1 MKQVMTQ
8 LQTTRARQ
16 GGATAVEFALV
27 LLIFLTF
34 LLGVVDVSRMLFTWN
49 AAAEATRAGARYAV
63 VCDDQGRTADV
74 LARMQAMLPQ
84 IQTIDIDWFPQN
96 CTTASCEGVSVS
108 VTGMN
113 YQWISPVG
121 ALTQLPS
128 FPMPGFSTYLPREVM
143 RQDPNVSAALCA
155 L

>member
-1 MKQVMTQ
+1 MKP
-8 LQTTRARQ
+8 LQNSKVRQ
-16 GGATAVEFALV
+16 RGATAVEFALV

-34 LLGVVDVSRMLFTWN
+34 LLGVVDLSRMLFTWN
-49 AAAEATRAGARYAV
+49 AATEATRAGARYAV
-63 VCDDQGRTADV
+63 VCDDQSRTADV

-84 IQTIDIDWFPQN
+84 IQTIAIDWFPQN

-113 YQWISPVG
+113 YQWISPIG
-121 ALTQLPS
+121 ALAQLPS